1 MRCKRDKKR
10 TRTANSFMDVLKKTL
25 FAHPAFQILES
36 AYAEKKKV
44 RLQRVAGSFRALVSA
59 YLTEKLRKPLL
70 YCAAD
75 LDSAE
80 RLYDDL
86 RLLCPQQNVVFL
98 PGVEFEPYDTNP
110 PSPSQLSLRME
121 ATRVF
126 VEEDQWIAVA
136 TPEGLTSHFPMPES
150 FLDHQLFLKVGGK
163 TDFETLVTQLHE
175 AGLKREDMVEK
186 VGDFSVRGGIIDLFV
201 WNYEDPLRI
210 EFFGNEIESIRTF
223 DVFTQRS
230 TGAVNEITILPNLS
244 RTATRP
250 VFLNAFLP
258 SDTILFAED
267 TQVAVQK
274 TEQRFAKAQQVFT
287 QLQAEQVEERAPET
301 LYMNGNQLEDLFS
314 RFLFCSTNLIEDSAC
329 ETIDFKIL
337 PHPDFNGS
345 MKRFLQYVQNE
356 GAQNGVRLEIQAMN
370 QPQADRLREIIEE
383 EEIPFN
389 GRVVPQTL
397 HNGFVVVDPA
407 VQVLTDHEIF
417 NRFKR
422 RKTYRRFKNGE
433 YLRQLSTLNLYDYVV
448 HIDYGIGRYMG
459 MEMLDLGPVKKEC
472 IKIAYRDGDHLFVTV
487 DNLSRVQKFS
497 SEEGAAPQ
505 LTKLGTPEWE
515 RAKQKTKESLKK
527 VAAEL
532 IRLYAARKAQN
543 GFSFSKDQHWQK
555 ELEASFMYEETED
568 QLKSI
573 NEVKQD
579 MESEKPMDRL
589 LCGDVGFGK
598 TEVALRAAF
607 KSVLDGK
614 QVAVLVPTTILA
626 FQHYETFRKRLAEFP
641 VKVEMLNRFR
651 TAKQQR
657 EILEGLA
664 KGNIDIVIGT
674 HRLISADV
682 KFKDLGL
689 LVVDEEQRFGV
700 KQKEKLK
707 QYRLSVDILS
717 MTATPIPRTLH
728 MALMG
733 ARDLSHIDT
742 PPGNRLPVHTEI
754 INWDDDRLYHI
765 ITREI
770 SRGGQVYFVHNR
782 VETIQ
787 AIKENLSALVPQ
799 AKIAVGHGQLPEKRL
814 EQVMLDF
821 MDQKYDVLV
830 ATMIIENGLDI
841 PNVNTIIINR
851 ADKFGLSQL
860 YQLRGRV
867 GRSSEQ
873 AYAYLLVPGMEK
885 LTDTSRK
892 RLRAIQDFTEL
903 GSGYKVA
910 LRDLEIRG
918 AGNLLGKEQSG
929 FVQTVGFDLYC
940 KILDQAVE
948 ELKEG
953 LVPDVEQVTG
963 TAAKPKV
970 DPKLDVDFDLF
981 IPESFIPGEMERI
994 SVYHRLVNFSAGE
1007 QIAELQEELQDRF
1020 GKLPQSVRYF
1030 LIAIEI
1036 KLLAARIYAKR
1047 IILKAEKMKLFFAE
1061 EAQKDE
1067 TFFTDIIPTLMNQK
1081 YTVVRFIDQKDLAVE
1096 IKLIGKERRDQLE
1109 FAKIFLHRLLENK

>member
-1 MRCKRDKKR
+1 
-10 TRTANSFMDVLKKTL
+10 MDILKKTL
-25 FAHPAFQILES
+25 FTHPAFQVLES
-36 AYAEKKKV
+36 AYAQKKMV
-44 RLQRVAGSFRALVSA
+44 RLQRTAGSFRAFVAA
-59 YLTEKLRKPLL
+59 YLSETLRQPIL
-70 YCAAD
+70 YLAAD

-80 RLYDDL
+80 RMYDDL
-86 RLLCPQQNVVFL
+86 RLICPKQHVVFL
-98 PGVEFEPYDTNP
+98 PGVEFEPYDSNP

-121 ATRVF
+121 ATQVF
-126 VEEDQWIAVA
+126 VEEEQWIAVA

-175 AGLKREDMVEK
+175 AGLKREEMVEK
-186 VGDFSVRGGIIDLFV
+186 VGEFSVRGGIIDLFV

-210 EFFGNEIESIRTF
+210 EFFGNKIESIRAF

-230 TGAVNEITILPNLS
+230 TRTVKEITVLPNLS
-244 RTATRP
+244 RGETRP
-250 VFLNAFLP
+250 VFVDAFLP
-258 SDTILFAED
+258 DTTVLFAED
-267 TQVAVQK
+267 TQVALQK
-274 TEQRFAKAQQVFT
+274 TGRRFAKARQMFD
-287 QLQAEQVEERAPET
+287 QLQEEQVAERAPET
-301 LYMNGNQLEDLFS
+301 LYMDESRLKKLYE
-314 RFLFCSTNLIEDSAC
+314 RFLFCKTDLVEDSLC
-329 ETIDFKIL
+329 ETVDFKVA
-337 PHPDFNGS
+337 PHPDFTGS
-345 MKRFLQYVQNE
+345 MKRFLQYVQN
-356 GAQNGVRLEIQAMN
+356 QSTQPRDMHLEIQAMN
-370 QPQADRLREIIEE
+370 PPQAERLRDILEE

-389 GRVVPQTL
+389 GRIVPHTL
-397 HNGFVVVDPA
+397 HNGFIAAEPA

-487 DNLSRVQKFS
+487 DNLNRVQKFS

-532 IRLYAARKAQN
+532 IRLYAGRKAQN

-607 KSVLDGK
+607 KAVLDGK

-664 KGNIDIVIGT
+664 SGQIDIVIGT

-682 KFKDLGL
+682 TFKDLGL

-700 KQKEKLK
+700 KHKEKLK

-754 INWDDDRLYHI
+754 INWDDERLYHI
-765 ITREI
+765 ITREL

-787 AIKENLSALVPQ
+787 AMKENLAALVPQ
-799 AKIAVGHGQLPEKRL
+799 ARITVGHGQLPEKQL
-814 EQVMLDF
+814 ERVMLDF
-821 MDQKYDVLV
+821 MDRKYDVLV

-892 RLRAIQDFTEL
+892 RLRAIQDFTDL

-940 KILDQAVE
+940 KILDQAVD

-953 LVPDVEQVTG
+953 LVPDMDQAAGQT
-963 TAAKPKV
+963 AKPKV

-994 SVYHRLVNFSAGE
+994 SVYHRLVNFSAGD
-1007 QIAELQEELQDRF
+1007 QIAELKEELKDRF

-1030 LIAIEI
+1030 LQVIEI

-1047 IILKAEKMKLFFAE
+1047 IILKSEKMKLFFAE

-1067 TFFTDIIPTLMNQK
+1067 RFFTDTIPKLMNQK

-1096 IKLIGKERRDQLE
+1096 IRLIGKERTDQLE